1 MTPPTGK
8 LQLQIRNLETALMLS
23 SITFAVTGQNQLACE
38 GCEQRLE
45 RTLIASPGIRQAQAD
60 ARKQRVVVLFDSEKI
75 DAAAIAER
83 IDATGYETRIV
94 NPAAMA

>member
-23 SITFAVTGQNQLACE
+23 SITFAE

-60 ARKQRVVVLFDSEKI
+60 ARNQRVEVLFDSEKI
-75 DAAAIAER
+75 DAADIAER